1 MGQDRGGDGGGSNEL
16 FGRLLGDL
24 EATVAAACERQDEWP
39 KRVAAG
45 IYAGVGYAIENPIV
59 VDAMS
64 VFEGLE
70 RAPDREYT
78 GTIERLAGLISR
90 DAPADSRLPVSTDE
104 ALVAGIVGVVGDH
117 VRIGRREALEGLRPD
132 LVLLALLPYLG
143 FSGAQDWANRLAA
156 DADFV

>member
-1 MGQDRGGDGGGSNEL
+1 M

-24 EATVAAACERQDEWP
+24 EASVAAACERQDEWP

-45 IYAGVGYAIENPIV
+45 IYAGVGYAIDHPMV

-64 VFEGLE
+64 TLKGVQ
-70 RAPDREYT
+70 RATENEYT
-78 GTIERLAGLISR
+78 GTIERLASLISR

-117 VRIGRREALEGLRPD
+117 LRIGRLEALEGLRPD

-143 FSGAQDWANRLAA
+143 FAGAQDWANRLAG